1 MWGERCLLVL
11 VALLRACCPQ
21 SVLPPCTF
29 FLQIETLVRGRVLGV
44 KEGGVVVLS
53 LIYAHL
59 LFQRNGS
66 ILNLLVSVQEN
77 GWIYHLRIVQTL
89 KVSDCVTQ
97 VATVETLKLLTVS
110 LCGAL
115 AHHTCHHALLLQ
127 LPLWI
132 FIAWEHY
139 TAVDRGVVALTVKL
153 LEGRELLLCLRIL
166 SRGNAWSRRQMSRR
180 IAVSS
185 VSLIKGHSLR
195 FLKVRLGSVPKF
207 ITPSID

>member
-11 VALLRACCPQ
+11 VAPLRACCPQ

-29 FLQIETLVRGRVLGV
+29 FLQIEALVRGRVLRV
-44 KEGGVVVLS
+44 KEAGVVVLS

-77 GWIYHLRIVQTL
+77 AWIYHLRIVQTL
-89 KVSDCVTQ
+89 KVSDCLTQ
-97 VATVETLKLLTVS
+97 VATVETLKLLTVN
-110 LCGAL
+110 LCGAF
-115 AHHTCHHALLLQ
+115 AHHACHHALLLL

-132 FIAWEHY
+132 FISWEYY

-153 LEGRELLLCLRIL
+153 LEGRELLLWLGIL

-180 IAVSS
+180 IAVSR

-207 ITPSID
+207 IAPSID